1 MIPDIN
7 SRRSTFTGFSGG
19 GGSHK
24 RIGSI
29 LSALETFDDDDS
41 TDEDSTDDTGNRSNS
56 SSNNNNGNN
65 NNNNAGTDSKRSSVI
80 LSRLQAV
87 RKFTILQTIRKS
99 INSMLPS
106 SQKRMSLIVG
116 NDDVLLSCLNLNGK
130 TIRIPGCHGNS
141 VIKVQNI

>member
-29 LSALETFDDDDS
+29 ISTLETFGDDDS
-41 TDEDSTDDTGNRSNS
+41 TDEDSTDDAGNRSN

-65 NNNNAGTDSKRSSVI
+65 NNAGTESKRSSFI
-80 LSRLQAV
+80 LSRFQAV
-87 RKFTILQTIRKS
+87 RKLSILQTIRKS

-106 SQKRMSLIVG
+106 SQKRMSQIVG